1 MEKYKYKCGN
11 EACGHIFVA
20 EHPNSCPRCNCDD
33 FIIIGE
39 SRAIKIRILIGI
51 LIVSLI
57 GIGWYFMSPKDKE
70 ECLCKHPTEN
80 HLECCDQFTSTITES
95 GEYPLQWETQ
105 ENYIKI
111 KINLLIFDS

>member
-57 GIGWYFMSPKDKE
+57 GIGWYFIGHTVDGSQVRPHFLFSHM
-70 ECLCKHPTEN
+70 
-80 HLECCDQFTSTITES
+80 TSS
-95 GEYPLQWETQ
+95 RFKLQ
-105 ENYIKI
+105 
-111 KINLLIFDS
+111 